1 MANTTRCL
9 SRWWGE
15 RPMFF
20 TCNTAAMRPRSRFM
34 ENGHE
39 ATEPVHEKQQNVE
52 NEFASA
58 FVA

>member
-1 MANTTRCL
+1 
-9 SRWWGE
+9 
-15 RPMFF
+15 MFF